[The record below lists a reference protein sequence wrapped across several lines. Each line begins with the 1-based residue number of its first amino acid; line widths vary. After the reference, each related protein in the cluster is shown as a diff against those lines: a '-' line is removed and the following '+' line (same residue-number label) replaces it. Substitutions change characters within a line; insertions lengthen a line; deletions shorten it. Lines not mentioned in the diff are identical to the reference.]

1 MSATAIHHETRLAP
15 DALGPTVAIGEILV
29 EIMARSRGNGFLEP
43 IELVG
48 PYPSGAPA
56 IFIDQCAKI
65 GGAAA
70 MVASVGN
77 DDFGRINI
85 ERLRSDG
92 ADVSAISVSPD
103 YPTGSA
109 FVRYR
114 DDGSRDFV
122 YNIGKS
128 AAALVSLTAEA
139 KALFARAGHLHVMG
153 TAFAIPG
160 VWEVMDYAIGIIKQ
174 RGGSVS
180 LDPNLRKEL
189 LGLGQTQ
196 ERFARL
202 VDVADLILP
211 SGEEL
216 FIAAGVD
223 GGIGRGRCACRP
235 RRGGDRAQARRARID
250 ILRRRR
256 FAHRLS
262 RLQGRG
268 SGPDGRRRLLR
279 RRLCRLPPPRHAR
292 VQGAGICQRR
302 GCAQR
307 HGARADGRS
316 RVARR
321 ARRIH
326 CRNAEKRAVSAL
338 TVGHGIQFD
347 GWRTK

>member
-1 MSATAIHHETRLAP
+1 MPVNAILDQTRLAA
-15 DALGPTVAIGEILV
+15 DALGPTVVIGEILV
-29 EIMARSRGNGFLEP
+29 EIMAKSRGDGFLEP
-43 IELVG
+43 IELIG

-65 GGAAA
+65 GGQAAI
-70 MVASVGN
+70 VAAVGD

-160 VWEVMDYAIGIIKQ
+160 VWEMMDYAIGVIRQ

-211 SGEEL
+211 SGDEL
-216 FIAAGVD
+216 FTAAGVD
-223 GGIGRGRCACRP
+223 GESAAVAALLARGVSEIALKRGEQGSTFFGAGGSRVDCSAFKVTEVDPTGAGDCFGGAYVACRRLGMP
-235 RRGGDRAQARRARID
+235 VSKALEYANAAGARNVTVQGPMEGA
-250 ILRRRR
+250 
-256 FAHRLS
+256 AS
-262 RLQGRG
+262 RLQLDEFIAATPR
-268 SGPDGRRRLLR
+268 S
-279 RRLCRLPPPRHAR
+279 LP
-292 VQGAGICQRR
+292 
-302 GCAQR
+302 
-307 HGARADGRS
+307 
-316 RVARR
+316 
-321 ARRIH
+321 
-326 CRNAEKRAVSAL
+326 
-338 TVGHGIQFD
+338 
-347 GWRTK
+347 

>member
-1 MSATAIHHETRLAP
+1 MSANAIHHETRLAP

-29 EIMARSRGNGFLEP
+29 EIMAKSRGNGFLEP

-70 MVASVGN
+70 MVASVGD
-77 DDFGRINI
+77 DDFGRLNI

-114 DDGSRDFV
+114 NDGSRDFV

-139 KALFARAGHLHVMG
+139 KALFERAGHLHVMG

-160 VWEVMDYAIGIIKQ
+160 VWEVMDYAIGVIKQ

-189 LGLGQTQ
+189 LGQGQTQ

-211 SGEEL
+211 SGDEL
-216 FIAAGVD
+216 FVAAGVD
-223 GGIGRGRCACRP
+223 GESAAVAALFARGVTEIALKRGEQGSTFFGADGSRIDCPAFKVAEVDPTGAGDCFGGAYVACRRLGMP
-235 RRGGDRAQARRARID
+235 AFKALEYANAAGARNVTRQGPMEGAGSRAELDEFIA
-250 ILRRRR
+250 
-256 FAHRLS
+256 
-262 RLQGRG
+262 GT
-268 SGPDGRRRLLR
+268 
-279 RRLCRLPPPRHAR
+279 PRHTR
-292 VQGAGICQRR
+292 
-302 GCAQR
+302 
-307 HGARADGRS
+307 
-316 RVARR
+316 
-321 ARRIH
+321 
-326 CRNAEKRAVSAL
+326 
-338 TVGHGIQFD
+338 
-347 GWRTK
+347 

>member
-1 MSATAIHHETRLAP
+1 MPAAAISSQTKLAA

-29 EIMARSRGNGFLEP
+29 EIMAKSRGDGFLEP
-43 IELVG
+43 IELTG

-65 GGAAA
+65 GGSAAI
-70 MVASVGN
+70 VASVGD

-92 ADVSAISVSPD
+92 ADISAISVSRD

-114 DDGSRDFV
+114 NDGSRDFV
-122 YNIGKS
+122 FNIGKS
-128 AAALVSLTAEA
+128 AAALVSLTVEA

-153 TAFAIPG
+153 SAFAIPG
-160 VWEVMDYAIGIIKQ
+160 VWETMDYAIGVIKQ

-211 SGEEL
+211 SGDEL
-216 FIAAGVD
+216 FMAAGVD
-223 GGIGRGRCACRP
+223 DEAAAVTALFTRGVTEIALKRGEHGATFFGADGSRVDCPAFKVTEIDPTGAGDCFGGAYVACRRLGMP
-235 RRGGDRAQARRARID
+235 VSKALEYANAAGARNVT
-250 ILRRRR
+250 
-256 FAHRLS
+256 
-262 RLQGRG
+262 
-268 SGPDGRRRLLR
+268 
-279 RRLCRLPPPRHAR
+279 
-292 VQGAGICQRR
+292 VQGPMEGAASRR
-302 GCAQR
+302 QLDEFIAMTP
-307 HGARADGRS
+307 
-316 RVARR
+316 
-321 ARRIH
+321 
-326 CRNAEKRAVSAL
+326 RNA
-338 TVGHGIQFD
+338 Q
-347 GWRTK
+347 